1 MVERFLAK
9 EEVAGSSPVPR
20 SRPLRILLFLFSFF
34 HILVSMSQSMK
45 IKSPVF
51 EDKGRISSQ
60 YTCDGEDI
68 NPPLQFEN
76 VPEEAQTLV
85 LLVEDPDSVGKTWL
99 HWAVV
104 NIDPHTKFVNE
115 DSVPGHGTELVTDFG
130 SNSYGGPCPANGI
143 HRYNFKLF
151 ALSTTLDLTEDVTL
165 EEIYSAMEGSI
176 VDKAEITA
184 LYSRE

>member
-1 MVERFLAK
+1 
-9 EEVAGSSPVPR
+9 
-20 SRPLRILLFLFSFF
+20 
-34 HILVSMSQSMK
+34 MK
-45 IKSPVF
+45 ITSPAF
-51 EDKGRISSQ
+51 SDKGKMPSQ

-68 NPPLQFEN
+68 NPPLVFEN
-76 VPEEAQTLV
+76 VPEEAVSLT

-104 NIDPHTKFVNE
+104 NINPHTKFANE

-130 SNSYGGPCPANGI
+130 NASYGGPCPANGI

-151 ALSTTLDLTEDVTL
+151 ALDTTLDLTEDATL
-165 EEIYSAMEGSI
+165 EEIYSAMEGS
-176 VDKAEITA
+176 VVEKAEIMA